1 MDRRVIDMLGK
12 RCHHLTV
19 IAHAGSAIKGD
30 GRSHTAVWRCLCDCG
45 REIIVL
51 GWALRSGHTKSCGC
65 ARIAANVR
73 RYREPGVIKKSLDE
87 KLAAGGEPTR
97 ADVNRQN
104 YRRK

>member
-1 MDRRVIDMLGK
+1 MDPRVIDMLGK

-19 IAHAGSAIKGD
+19 IAHAGSIIRGR
-30 GRSHTAVWRCLCDCG
+30 RSHTAVWRCLCDCG
-45 REIIVL
+45 SEVIAL

-65 ARIAANVR
+65 ARIEANVR

-87 KLAAGGEPTR
+87 KLAAGEESAR